1 MATTPEDTGRS
12 GLTGAQLALVV
23 VGLLALLAVLW
34 FAFLRGDD
42 EEAAVAP
49 PVAVTTPEPEP
60 TEDVAQS
67 NRRRGRVE
75 TFEVFASKDPFD
87 PLVEPGGGGGETL
100 GSSDGGETAGGTA
113 ATGGNGTS
121 GGGTETVGGHRV
133 RVVDVFTANN
143 GEQRAQIQV
152 DGTVYTVEEG
162 ETFADSFQLLSL
174 SGDCATMLFGD
185 DQFTICE
192 GEEIIK

>member
-42 EEAAVAP
+42 EEPAVAP

-87 PLVEPGGGGGETL
+87 PLVEPGGGGGGETL
-100 GSSDGGETAGGTA
+100 GSAEGGKTTGTTT
-113 ATGGNGTS
+113 TGGN
-121 GGGTETVGGHRV
+121 GTETVGGHRV

-143 GEQRAQIQV
+143 GEQRAQVQV
-152 DGTVYTVEEG
+152 DGTVFTVEEG